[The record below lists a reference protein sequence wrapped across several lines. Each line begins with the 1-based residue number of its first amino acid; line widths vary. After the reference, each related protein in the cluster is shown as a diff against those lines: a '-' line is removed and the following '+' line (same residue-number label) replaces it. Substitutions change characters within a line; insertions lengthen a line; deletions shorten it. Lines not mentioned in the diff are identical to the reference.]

1 MRRFG
6 ITGASGSGKTTLI
19 AALLPVLRAQGLRVS
34 TIKHAHHGFDMD
46 RPGKDSWQHRAA
58 GAEEVMVVS
67 DGRWALLRETRER
80 EEIELDA
87 VVARMSPVDLVL
99 VEGFRKNA
107 LPKLEVYRPSLGKP
121 PFYPTDSS
129 IAAVATD
136 DRTSVRDRYVLS
148 LSDIAVIADFIHA
161 EAAP

>member
-19 AALLPVLRAQGLRVS
+19 TALLPLLRAQGLRVS
-34 TIKHAHHGFDMD
+34 TVKHAHHGFDMD

-67 DGRWALLRETRER
+67 DGRWALLHEVRER
-80 EEIELDA
+80 EEAGLDA
-87 VVARMSPVDLVL
+87 VLTRMAAVDLVL
-99 VEGFRKNA
+99 VEGFRESD
-107 LPKLEVYRPSLGKP
+107 LPRLEVYRPGLGKTP
-121 PFYPTDSS
+121 YYKTDFR

-136 DRTSVRDRYVLS
+136 QPALVQDRRVFFLGDMQAIANFILSEATS
-148 LSDIAVIADFIHA
+148 
-161 EAAP
+161 